1 MLIMKNKTKK
11 ANTLKRLLKYALSDY
26 KAQFVVVIISIII
39 SAAASVIGIQ
49 FIQTLIDEYITPLIG
64 NQNPNYT
71 SLLQA
76 ILMMGLIYLIGI
88 IGTYV
93 YNRLMINITQGTL
106 KKIRTEMFEHM
117 QRLPIGYFDSH
128 SHGETMSTYT
138 NDVDTLRQALS
149 QSIPQVFSCIV
160 SMVAV
165 FIGMITTNIY
175 LTIIV
180 LIMVAIMVVVAR
192 FLLRIAQNIL

>member
-1 MLIMKNKTKK
+1 MENKTKK
-11 ANTLKRLLKYALSDY
+11 LHTLNRLLKYALSDY
-26 KAQFVVVIISIII
+26 KGQFIVVIISIVI
-39 SAAASVIGIQ
+39 SAAAGVVGIQ

-64 NQNPNYT
+64 NQNPNYS

-76 ILMMGLIYLIGI
+76 ILVMGLIYIVGI

-128 SHGETMSTYT
+128 SHGETIDRKS
-138 NDVDTLRQALS
+138 
-149 QSIPQVFSCIV
+149 
-160 SMVAV
+160 
-165 FIGMITTNIY
+165 
-175 LTIIV
+175 
-180 LIMVAIMVVVAR
+180 VV
-192 FLLRIAQNIL
+192 